1 MKDSEAYEAM
11 LRHHALLRAGVEGR
25 TGALRRAVD
34 EGTPFGP
41 RAAELLAY
49 LGEEVLPHA
58 LAEEETI
65 YAVAATHPELAATV
79 EAMTAEHVLLGSLVD
94 GIASAEDAAS
104 AAAKAGEISSLF
116 ASHVAK
122 ENDVLLPAL
131 AANEDVHLAEVL
143 GEMHRLT
150 EAPPTSRGGGTGAN
164 GEEAELLSLLLEAAA
179 ALAATGEADHASRL
193 AAAAWRTLRPRHPD
207 LAARVTTALHS
218 LARSAQSRPVTFV
231 AGDGNTDPAG
241 ERDLDVRNLVPAH
254 RHEAIFAA
262 YEALAPG
269 GGFVLV
275 NDHDPKPL
283 RYQFEAEHPGQF
295 TWDYLE
301 AGPRT
306 WRVRIGRALALSA
319 R

>member
-1 MKDSEAYEAM
+1 MKDDEAYEAM
-11 LRHHALLRAGVEGR
+11 LRHHALLRSGVEER
-25 TGALRRAVD
+25 TGALRQAVE
-34 EGTPFGP
+34 EGSPFGP
-41 RAAELLAY
+41 RVAELVAY

-58 LAEEETI
+58 LAEEKTL
-65 YAVAATHPELAATV
+65 YAVAATRAELAVTV
-79 EAMTAEHVLLGSLVD
+79 EEMTDEHVLLASLVD
-94 GIASAEDAAS
+94 ELASAEGAAS
-104 AAAKAGEISSLF
+104 AAARAGDISSLF

-131 AANEDVHLAEVL
+131 AGNEDVRLAEVL

-150 EAPPTSRGGGTGAN
+150 EMPPPGRSDGTSAN
-164 GEEAELLSLLLEAAA
+164 AEEAELLSLLLEATA
-179 ALAATGEADHASRL
+179 ALAAAGGADHASRL
-193 AAAAWRTLRPRHPD
+193 AAAAWRTLRPRHPG

-218 LARSAQSRPVTFV
+218 LARSAESRPVPFV
-231 AGDGNTDPAG
+231 AGGGDTTSVGD
-241 ERDLDVRNLVPAH
+241 RDLDVRDLVPAR

-262 YEALAPG
+262 YEELAPG
-269 GGFVLV
+269 AGFVLV

-283 RYQFEAEHPGQF
+283 RYQFEAEHTGQF

-306 WRVRIGRALALSA
+306 WRVRIGRALVGSA